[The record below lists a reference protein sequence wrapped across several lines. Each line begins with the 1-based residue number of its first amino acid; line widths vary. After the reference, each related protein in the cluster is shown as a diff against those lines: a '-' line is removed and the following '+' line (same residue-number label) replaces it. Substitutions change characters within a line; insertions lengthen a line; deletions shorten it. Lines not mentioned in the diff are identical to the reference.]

1 MYSKAAEY
9 YKNYFDF
16 DSLVNEIKKYLP
28 GLNVKKFVEA
38 FEFAEFNHREQTRK
52 NGDPYIVH
60 PVETAR
66 NLVNFRVDEN
76 TLIAALLHDVPE
88 DTKATIAQIR
98 DLFGDNVAFLV
109 EGITKLS
116 KVHYQHDMAERQVDS
131 LKKLLIHTAKDP
143 RVIIIKLADRL
154 HNMRTLEFINKPEKR
169 SRISIETLEIYAPI
183 ANLLGIQGLKSELED
198 LCFKNLYPDDYFK
211 LKAKSDETVER
222 QKGALDEMMI
232 IIKEKLQEHG
242 IKAEVHG
249 REKSLYSIY
258 KKIVSEH
265 KTLDDIHDRI
275 AIRVITKKKSDC
287 YTVLGIVHDTFNPKP
302 GNFKD
307 YIAVPK
313 VNGYQ
318 SIHTTVFGINGV
330 ITEVQIRT
338 EKMHLDA
345 EYGIAAHYFYDDAK
359 GEKFKLFEDQRSSW
373 ATKILELQKAQVAN
387 NEFISDL
394 KIDIFQDRIFI
405 FTPAG
410 ETVDLPKNASAIDF
424 AYTIHTEV
432 GNHAISAEINNESKP
447 ITTMLKTGDLVRI
460 VTDINQKPEL
470 YWLSFAKTHIARS
483 RIKQFL
489 KKDSFKNKVE
499 AGYGM
504 LQKEMDRHGLGLV
517 EDINL
522 RKLRSVLSSKFNFN
536 FEHRKNLFAAIGE
549 GELQPAEIIKQI
561 GLTSDDKENSNSRIT
576 IKIVASDRKDLLKDI
591 LSLLSKYNA
600 NIVFSNAHV
609 SSLTKKAV
617 LTQCIEFLEPV
628 DFSEFCQ
635 SIEQIPGVQRVTRL
649 FKRVKISFNLVVLTT
664 IAFWIFHPLL
674 INTIS
679 HLSLTE
685 SFPFISSTLLYF
697 GAFMLLFTVIYL
709 RKIIQKSF
717 PGVRDMKIM
726 WVLTFL
732 ASTLAVFALLF
743 EFYTVTLRVNWFI
756 IFSGIIVMYA
766 YLAYKYFSKK

>member
-1 MYSKAAEY
+1 MYSKAAEV
-9 YKNYFDF
+9 YKDYFDF

-28 GLNVKKFVEA
+28 GFNVRKFVEA
-38 FEFAEFNHREQTRK
+38 FEFAEIHHREQTRK
-52 NGDPYIVH
+52 NGDPYIIH
-60 PVETAR
+60 PIETVR

-88 DTKATIAQIR
+88 DTKATIHQIEE
-98 DLFGDNVAFLV
+98 LFGENVAFLV

-116 KVHYQHDMAERQVDS
+116 KVHYQHDMAERQVES

-198 LCFKNLYPDDYFK
+198 LCFKNLYPDDYSK
-211 LKAKSDETVER
+211 LKAKLDETAER
-222 QKGALDEMMI
+222 QKGALQEMMKI
-232 IIKEKLQEHG
+232 IEEKLLEHH

-275 AIRVITKKKSDC
+275 AIRIITKKKPDC
-287 YTVLGIVHDTFNPKP
+287 YAVLGLIHDTFNPKP

-330 ITEVQIRT
+330 LTEVQIRT

-359 GEKFKLFEDQRSSW
+359 GKLFEDQRSSW
-373 ATKILELQKAQVAN
+373 ATKILELQKTHVAN
-387 NEFISDL
+387 NDFISDL
-394 KIDIFQDRIFI
+394 KIDIFQDRIFV

-410 ETVDLPKNASAIDF
+410 ETIDLPKNASAIDF

-432 GNHAISAEINNESKP
+432 GNHAISAEINNEARP

-460 VTDINQKPEL
+460 VTNPQQKPEL
-470 YWLSFAKTHIARS
+470 YWLSFAKTHIAKN
-483 RIKQFL
+483 RIKLFL
-489 KKDSFKNKVE
+489 KKESFKNKVDS
-499 AGYGM
+499 GFGI

-517 EDINL
+517 EDINFK
-522 RKLRSVLSSKFNFN
+522 KLKSILSTKFNFN

-549 GELQPAEIIKQI
+549 GELQPSEIIKQI
-561 GLTSDDKENSNSRIT
+561 GLIKDQKGEANLKVTIEIVSD
-576 IKIVASDRKDLLKDI
+576 DRKDLLKDV
-591 LSLLSKYNA
+591 LAVLSKYNA

-609 SSLTKKAV
+609 SIFTNKAV
-617 LTQCIEFLEPV
+617 LTQCIEFAEPV

-635 SIEQIPGVQRVTRL
+635 SIEQVPGVQRVTRR

-674 INTIS
+674 INRLS
-679 HLSLTE
+679 SLTLFE
-685 SFPFISSTLLYF
+685 TFPVISELLLYF
-697 GAFMLLFTVIYL
+697 GAFMLLFTVVYL

-717 PGVRDMKIM
+717 PAVRDMKLM

-732 ASTLAVFALLF
+732 ASTLAVLGLLF
-743 EFYTVTLRVNWFI
+743 EFYTSSMQANWLI
-756 IFSGIIVMYA
+756 IFSGIIIMYA
-766 YLAYKYFSKK
+766 YLAYNYFSRK